1 MHSLVYRSVAVD
13 NFQLSDIYKMLS
25 DARLFNSRHNITGC
39 LLYHDHKFLQL
50 LEGEENQVER
60 LFRRIRKDK
69 RHHSMEI
76 VCEERSSI
84 RLFDEWNMA
93 FHDYGLNGT
102 SAHLKLKQIDNF
114 FEKSDAFMKPST
126 LAIPFFANVKDIL
139 FNPTELNHY

>member
-1 MHSLVYRSVAVD
+1 MHSLVYRSVAVE
-13 NFQLSDIYKMLS
+13 NFQLPDIYKMLS
-25 DARLFNSRHNITGC
+25 DARLFNSKHNITGC
-39 LLYHDHKFLQL
+39 LLYHDKKFLQL
-50 LEGEENQVER
+50 LEGEEKAVER
-60 LFRRIRKDK
+60 LFKRIRKDA

-76 VCEERSSI
+76 ICEERSSL
-84 RLFDEWNMA
+84 RLFDEWSMA

-139 FNPTELNHY
+139 FNPTQLNHV